1 MSRRSNPHA
10 DKPLHKTKGASREHR
25 VIYVAVEGERTEV
38 DYLTYLKKDLLDSKR
53 ITLHVLAKRNGMKP
67 LEAVDYV
74 LAQAEDPRRDE
85 LWAMFDRDQHEGIPQ
100 AFDKA
105 SAKNVKIA
113 YSSPSF
119 DLWLL
124 LHFTGF
130 NSGRQSGS
138 STIVHEQ
145 LRRQRGFETFDIR
158 GDKSVRGERVEALR
172 DKHEIAARNAKKL
185 ANDCPTT
192 TCSDQAGH
200 DDDHCPPLRRDPC
213 TDVWQLLVS
222 LKIIDA

>member
-1 MSRRSNPHA
+1 VSRRSNPDA
-10 DKPLHKTKGASREHR
+10 DRPLHKTKGASREHR

-38 DYLTYLKKDLLDSKR
+38 DYLTYVKKDLLDSER
-53 ITLHVLAKRNGMKP
+53 ITLHVLSERNGMKP
-67 LEAVDYV
+67 REVVDAV
-74 LAQAEDPRRDE
+74 LAEAEDSRRDE

-105 SAKNVKIA
+105 AAKNVNIA

-124 LHFTGF
+124 LHLTGF
-130 NSGRQSGS
+130 NSGQQRGS
-138 STIVHEQ
+138 SAVVHEQ

-172 DKHEIAARNAKKL
+172 GRHETAARNAKKL
-185 ANDCPTT
+185 ANDCPTPM
-192 TCSDQAGH
+192 CSDRTGH
-200 DDDHCPPLRRDPC
+200 DDQCPPLRRDPC
-213 TDVWQLLVS
+213 TEVWRLLVS